1 MQQKPNGSDS
11 DFSFAIKRH
20 IGVLSTTPRGWTKEL
35 NLVSYNGGR
44 SKLDIRLWSED
55 HQKMGKGI
63 TLVREEADIL
73 YALLTNIKKSQCG
86 GSGKKS

>member
-1 MQQKPNGSDS
+1 MQQKPNGYDS

-55 HQKMGKGI
+55 HQKMGMVSAAYVRRHKKVRCFPQGI
-63 TLVREEADIL
+63 
-73 YALLTNIKKSQCG
+73 
-86 GSGKKS
+86 

>member
-44 SKLDIRLWSED
+44 SKLDIRLWSEGPPED
-55 HQKMGKGI
+55 GQRNHPGTGRSRYP
-63 TLVREEADIL
+63 LRPFDE
-73 YALLTNIKKSQCG
+73 YAG
-86 GSGKKS
+86 

>member
-1 MQQKPNGSDS
+1 MQQKANGSDS
-11 DFSFAIKRH
+11 DFSFDIKRH

-55 HQKMGKGI
+55 HQKMGKGNHPG
-63 TLVREEADIL
+63 TGRSRYPLRPFDE
-73 YALLTNIKKSQCG
+73 YAE
-86 GSGKKS
+86 

>member
-63 TLVREEADIL
+63 SY
-73 YALLTNIKKSQCG
+73 YAKKPPWY
-86 GSGKKS
+86 GKKPISFTPF

>member
-20 IGVLSTTPRGWTKEL
+20 IGVISTTPRGSTKEL

-73 YALLTNIKKSQCG
+73 YALLTNMRDKEVPMRGQR
-86 GSGKKS
+86 

>member
-35 NLVSYNGGR
+35 NLVSWNDKEPKYDLREWDSNH
-44 SKLDIRLWSED
+44 E
-55 HQKMGKGI
+55 KMSKGI
-63 TLVREEADIL
+63 TLSKEELIKLREILNDINL
-73 YALLTNIKKSQCG
+73 FNF
-86 GSGKKS
+86 

>member
-55 HQKMGKGI
+55 H
-63 TLVREEADIL
+63 
-73 YALLTNIKKSQCG
+73 
-86 GSGKKS
+86 

>member
-35 NLVSYNGGR
+35 NLVSIMAAAASLISACG
-44 SKLDIRLWSED
+44 
-55 HQKMGKGI
+55 
-63 TLVREEADIL
+63 VRTTRRWAKESPW
-73 YALLTNIKKSQCG
+73 Y
-86 GSGKKS
+86 GKKPISFTPF

>member
-63 TLVREEADIL
+63 PLVGEKADIL
-73 YALLTNIKKSQCG
+73 YALLTNMGDKEVPMRGQR
-86 GSGKKS
+86 